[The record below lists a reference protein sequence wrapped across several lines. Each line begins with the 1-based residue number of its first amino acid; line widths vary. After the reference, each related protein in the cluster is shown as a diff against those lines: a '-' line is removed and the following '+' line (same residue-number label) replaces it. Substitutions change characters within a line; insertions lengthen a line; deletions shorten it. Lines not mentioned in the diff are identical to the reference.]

1 MRSQLL
7 RKGGLLLAL
16 SVLFATLLP
25 APSQALSNFKVAPST
40 IWGHTYAGKAVG
52 NPTTTAPKVFN
63 LEAKSKF
70 VVNYKNFPDWAKK
83 DFQSAVDIWAANFA
97 SAAPV
102 TIDASWGRSPSWGVL
117 GSARPGNY
125 YSGFDGA
132 PDQSLWYPSALANAL
147 AGKDLDSNNPDMV
160 IQINSLANWNTRNDG
175 TPSAT
180 EYDLPSVFLHEM
192 AHGLGFLSTDSYD
205 SFFGYGTIEQPTPY
219 AAYAQLPDGRR
230 LSDLPS
236 PSIEL
241 GKALTSKLVWSG
253 QFGNAANGGEKII
266 LYTPA
271 RYEDGSSVSHI
282 DEETYKD
289 LGANSI
295 MTPNLDAGEVFRE
308 PGSLLLAMIE
318 DLRRKP
324 PVGVAV
330 GIPLPVRN
338 GTALIADSSAII
350 TFDPPANARTAQ
362 VTSYSVRNLTTNQVK
377 SSTESPL
384 TFTGLKN
391 GTSYSFSIVASNTNG
406 TSDAVITAPMVP
418 QAGWKRFVI
427 DQNSDGRRI
436 SSTNFNGK
444 PLVAYT
450 DSKSGV
456 LKLASWDGKIWR
468 KATVDGAGG
477 SGDRTRFK
485 ITSPVSLCVNGSGTK
500 QLLHIF
506 YSESDDRDLRYA
518 TYDGKKFTHEIVD
531 GNGPQVNDY
540 KDPVRV
546 RTGSDVSISNACVAT
561 AGGVQVFYRDESQG
575 ILLGATKLKGATK
588 WSYELV
594 DGDRKT
600 DGRTMGDV
608 GFHLKAL
615 FDGKKTYV
623 VYDSVLTINQKK
635 QPTSGEIRVASRAT
649 LSGSS
654 WSYYNIDTSGGAV
667 PMTGF
672 DVSIAKTLTGVQ
684 ASWLTSVPTSPT
696 TPSKIRWSPLQT
708 TALQNSVTTELYG
721 APGKFLNTDGS
732 HIAFNCQQRL
742 CVLDSVRA
750 VPTIKLVTSEQNP
763 DGISSAWVTVDRVK
777 YLIAG
782 VKGQLSMF
790 RFQ

>member
-1 MRSQLL
+1 MRSPLL
-7 RKGGLLLAL
+7 RKGGFFLAL
-16 SVLFATLLP
+16 SLLFALLLP
-25 APSQALSNFKVAPST
+25 APAQSLSQFKVAPST
-40 IWGHTYAGKAVG
+40 VWGHTYAGKTIG
-52 NPTTTAPKVFN
+52 TASSTPPKVFN

-70 VVNYKNFPDWAKK
+70 VVNYKNFPEWAKR

-97 SAAPV
+97 SSAPI
-102 TIDASWGRSPSWGVL
+102 TIDATWGRSGTWGVL

-147 AGKDLDSNNPDMV
+147 AGKDLDPQSPDMV
-160 IQINSLANWNTRNDG
+160 IQINSLASWNTRNDG
-175 TPSAT
+175 TPRAN

-205 SFFGYGTIEQPTPY
+205 PFFGYGTIEQPTPY

-241 GKALTSKLVWSG
+241 GEALTSTLLWSG
-253 QFGNAANGGEKII
+253 QYGNAANGGEKII

-271 RYEDGSSVSHI
+271 KYEDGSSVSHI
-282 DEETYKD
+282 DENTYKD

-295 MTPNLDAGEVFRE
+295 MTPNLDAGEIFRE
-308 PGSLLLAMIE
+308 PGSLLLGMIE

-338 GTALIADSSAII
+338 ATALIADGSAII

-377 SSTESPL
+377 SVTDSPL

-406 TSDAVITAPMVP
+406 TSDAVITAPVIP
-418 QAGWKRFVI
+418 QTGWKRFII
-427 DQNSDGRRI
+427 DQSADGSRV
-436 SSTNFNGK
+436 SSINFNGK

-456 LKLASWDGKIWR
+456 LRIASWDGKIWR
-468 KATVDGAGG
+468 KSTVDGAGG
-477 SGDRTRFK
+477 SGARTKSK
-485 ITSPVSLCVNGSGTK
+485 ITSPISLCVNGSGTK

-506 YSESDDRDLRYA
+506 YADSNERDLRYA
-518 TYDGKKFTHEIVD
+518 TYDGKRFTHEIVD
-531 GNGPQVNDY
+531 GNGPKVNDY
-540 KDPVRV
+540 RDPVRV
-546 RTGSDVSISNACVAT
+546 RTGSDVSISNACVAS

-575 ILLGATKLKGATK
+575 ILLGATKIKGANQ

-608 GFHLKAL
+608 AFHLKAL
-615 FDGKKTYV
+615 FDGKMTYV
-623 VYDSVLTINQKK
+623 VYDSILTINQKK
-635 QPTSGEIRVASRAT
+635 QATSGEVRVASRPT
-649 LSGSS
+649 LSGAN
-654 WSYYNIDTSGGAV
+654 WSYFNIDTSGGAV

-672 DVSIAKTLTGVQ
+672 DVSIAKTLNGIQ
-684 ASWLTSVPTSPT
+684 ATWLNSAPTSPT
-696 TPSKIRWSPLQT
+696 SPTKIRWSPLQSP
-708 TALQNSVTTELYG
+708 ALQNSASSELFG

-732 HIAFNCQQRL
+732 LIAFNCQQRL

-750 VPTIKLVTSEQNP
+750 IPTIKLVTSEQNP
-763 DGISSAWVTVDRVK
+763 DGISSAWVTINRVK